1 MAVNKSLQDLARE
14 GKVSEA
20 SGKYEIAT
28 QPPEAPAIEEPPAPP
43 EPPPVEAPP
52 PVAEIPAEEA
62 TPDQQQAPSF
72 SQQLQ
77 QLKASVAA
85 LEANDELAVLE
96 VMKTFQESLTPGTI
110 AGHLTAVNWNF
121 EGVHPRV
128 AVNKALKDLIR
139 EGKISESGGQYQI
152 VEQPPEAPV
161 IEEPPAPPLEAPPQD
176 SEASIRQG
184 RQDLEA
190 SMAILEVNDEV
201 AVLEVMKTFQEPLS
215 PDTIGE
221 HLAAVNWDFEDRDP
235 QEAISESLQN
245 LLARGM
251 IKETNGSYEI
261 SG

>member
-1 MAVNKSLQDLARE
+1 MAVNKSLKDLTREGKVSEASGKYEIATQPPEAPAIEEPPAPPEPPPSEAPSSVNQGRQELEASVAVMELNDEMAVLEVMKTFTDPLTPGAIAEHLTAVNWNFEGVHPRVAVNKSLQDLAKE

-43 EPPPVEAPP
+43 EPPPVEVPP

-77 QLKASVAA
+77 QLKANLAV

-96 VMKTFQESLTPGTI
+96 VMKTFQE
-110 AGHLTAVNWNF
+110 
-121 EGVHPRV
+121 
-128 AVNKALKDLIR
+128 
-139 EGKISESGGQYQI
+139 
-152 VEQPPEAPV
+152 
-161 IEEPPAPPLEAPPQD
+161 
-176 SEASIRQG
+176 
-184 RQDLEA
+184 
-190 SMAILEVNDEV
+190 
-201 AVLEVMKTFQEPLS
+201 PLS
-215 PDTIGE
+215 LDTIGE

-245 LLARGM
+245 LLARGK
-251 IKETNGSYEI
+251 IKETNGSYEL